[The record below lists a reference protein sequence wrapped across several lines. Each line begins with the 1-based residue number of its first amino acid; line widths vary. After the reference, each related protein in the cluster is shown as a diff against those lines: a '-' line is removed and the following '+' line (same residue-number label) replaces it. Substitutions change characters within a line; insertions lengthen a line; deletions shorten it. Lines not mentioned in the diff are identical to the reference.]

1 MSKIVHPYAHRLIML
16 RDWKSRWFADP
27 KKYVA
32 YLKGDVL
39 IREYLEKKLR
49 GMYISTIEIERSRKA
64 TRFIIRTS
72 RPGLIIG
79 RNGEGATK
87 LKEDIL
93 KKMDKLDIPKPE
105 DFKLEIVE
113 VTNPEADAAI
123 VAYMI
128 AEGLEKRMPYR
139 RVIKTIIEKVMAAR
153 GVQGAR
159 IVLGGRLGGA
169 DIARTE
175 ELKRGSVPLQSFRA
189 DIDFKRERAT
199 LSYGV
204 IGIKVWIYRGKI
216 FTDKKVS
223 HGSFG
228 TNDAGGRET
237 SINNKKAVKMD

>member
-27 KKYVA
+27 KRYVA

-49 GMYISTIEIERSRKA
+49 GMYISTIEIERSQKA

-72 RPGLIIG
+72 RPGLLIG

-87 LKEDIL
+87 IKEDIL
-93 KKMDKLDIPKPE
+93 KKMEKLGLPKPE
-105 DFKLEIVE
+105 DFKLEVVE
-113 VTNPEADAAI
+113 ITNPEADAAI

-139 RVIKTIIEKVMAAR
+139 RVIKQVLEKVMQAR
-153 GVQGAR
+153 GVEGAR

-169 DIARTE
+169 EIARGE
-175 ELKRGSVPLQSFRA
+175 ELKRGSIPLQTFRA
-189 DIDFKRERAT
+189 DIDFKRERAVM
-199 LSYGV
+199 SYGT

-216 FTDKKVS
+216 FADKKRDLEDKQKNS
-223 HGSFG
+223 
-228 TNDAGGRET
+228 
-237 SINNKKAVKMD
+237 

>member
-39 IREYLEKKLR
+39 VRQYLEKKLR
-49 GMYISTIEIERSRKA
+49 GMYISSIEIERSRKA
-64 TRFIIRTS
+64 TRFIIKTS
-72 RPGLIIG
+72 RPGLLIG

-93 KKMDKLDIPKPE
+93 KKMDKLKLPRPE

-113 VTNPEADAAI
+113 IANPEADAAI

-139 RVIKTIIEKVMAAR
+139 RVIKQIIEKVMTAR
-153 GVQGAR
+153 GVEGAR
-159 IVLGGRLGGA
+159 VVLSGRLGGA
-169 DIARTE
+169 EIARTE
-175 ELKRGSVPLQSFRA
+175 ELKRGSIPLQTFRA

-204 IGIKVWIYRGKI
+204 VGIKVWIYRGKI
-216 FTDKKVS
+216 FADKKATHNTLTPAS
-223 HGSFG
+223 ADEKDSKLK
-228 TNDAGGRET
+228 TD
-237 SINNKKAVKMD
+237 

>member
-1 MSKIVHPYAHRLIML
+1 MFLNFMSKIVHPYAHRLIIL

-27 KKYVA
+27 KKYVS

-39 IREYLEKKLR
+39 IRQYLEKKLR

-72 RPGLIIG
+72 RPGLVIG
-79 RNGEGATK
+79 RSGEGAAK

-93 KKMDKLDIPKPE
+93 KKMDKLHIPRPE
-105 DFKLEIVE
+105 DFKLEVVE
-113 VTNPEADAAI
+113 VGNPEADAAI

-139 RVIKTIIEKVMAAR
+139 RVIKTIIEKVMSAR
-153 GVQGAR
+153 GVEGVR
-159 IVLGGRLGGA
+159 ILLGGRLGGA
-169 DIARTE
+169 EIARTE
-175 ELKRGSVPLQSFRA
+175 ELKRGSIPLQTLRA

-216 FTDKKVS
+216 FTDKPK
-223 HGSFG
+223 HREGSG
-228 TNDAGGRET
+228 SRPEAKEKN
-237 SINNKKAVKMD
+237 IY

>member
-1 MSKIVHPYAHRLIML
+1 MSKIVHPYAHRLIIL

-27 KKYVA
+27 KKYVS

-39 IREYLEKKLR
+39 IRQYLEKKLR

-72 RPGLIIG
+72 RPGLIIC
-79 RNGEGATK
+79 RSGEGATK
-87 LKEDIL
+87 LKADIL
-93 KKMDKLDIPKPE
+93 KKMDNLKLPRPE

-113 VTNPEADAAI
+113 VGNPEADAAI

-128 AEGLEKRMPYR
+128 AEGLEKRLPYR
-139 RVIKTIIEKVMAAR
+139 RVIKTIIEKVMTTR
-153 GVQGAR
+153 GVEGAR
-159 IVLGGRLGGA
+159 VVLSGRLGGA

-175 ELKRGSVPLQSFRA
+175 ELKRGSIPLQSFRA

-204 IGIKVWIYRGKI
+204 VGIKVWIYRGKI
-216 FTDKKVS
+216 FADKRPARS
-223 HGSFG
+223 GFS
-228 TNDAGGRET
+228 TSDAGGRE
-237 SINNKKAVKMD
+237 NKIKTD

>member
-1 MSKIVHPYAHRLIML
+1 MSKIVHPYAHRLVIL

-27 KKYVA
+27 KKYIT

-39 IREYLEKKLR
+39 IRQYLEKKLR

-64 TRFIIRTS
+64 TRFIIKTS

-93 KKMDKLDIPKPE
+93 KKMDHLKLPRPE
-105 DFKLEIVE
+105 DFKLEIME

-139 RVIKTIIEKVMAAR
+139 RVIKQIIEKVMQAH
-153 GVQGAR
+153 GVEGAR
-159 IVLGGRLGGA
+159 VVLGGRLGGA
-169 DIARTE
+169 EIARTE
-175 ELKRGSVPLQSFRA
+175 ELKRGSIPLQTFRA
-189 DIDFKRERAT
+189 DIDFKREKAI
-199 LSYGV
+199 LSYGT

-216 FTDKKVS
+216 FADKKS
-223 HGSFG
+223 AKTAYS
-228 TNDAGGRET
+228 T
-237 SINNKKAVKMD
+237 SPKSEKEDNSKTD

>member
-1 MSKIVHPYAHRLIML
+1 MSKIVHPYAHRLVIL

-27 KKYVA
+27 KKYVS

-39 IREYLEKKLR
+39 LRQYLEKKLR
-49 GMYISTIEIERSRKA
+49 TMYVSSIEIERSRKA
-64 TRFIIRTS
+64 TRFIIKTS

-79 RNGEGATK
+79 RSGEGATK

-93 KKMDKLDIPKPE
+93 KKMDSLKLGRPE
-105 DFKLEIVE
+105 DFKLEIME
-113 VTNPEADAAI
+113 VANPEADAAI

-139 RVIKTIIEKVMAAR
+139 RVIKQIIEKVMAAH
-153 GVQGAR
+153 GVEGAR
-159 IVLGGRLGGA
+159 VVLSGRLGGA
-169 DIARTE
+169 EIARTE

-216 FTDKKVS
+216 FAEKKSSKSAYSSAPVKES
-223 HGSFG
+223 
-228 TNDAGGRET
+228 D
-237 SINNKKAVKMD
+237 NKLD

>member
-1 MSKIVHPYAHRLIML
+1 MSKIVHPYAHRLVIL

-27 KKYVA
+27 KKYVD

-39 IREYLEKKLR
+39 IREFLEKKLR
-49 GMYISTIEIERSRKA
+49 GMYISTIEIERSQKT
-64 TRFIIRTS
+64 TRFIIKTS

-79 RNGEGATK
+79 RSGEGATK

-93 KKMDKLDIPKPE
+93 KKMDKLKIPRPT

-139 RVIKTIIEKVMAAR
+139 RVIKQVLEKVMTAR
-153 GVQGAR
+153 GVEGAR
-159 IVLGGRLGGA
+159 VVLGGRLGGA
-169 DIARTE
+169 EIARTE
-175 ELKRGSVPLQSFRA
+175 ELKRGSIPLQTFRA

-199 LSYGV
+199 LAYGV

-216 FTDKKVS
+216 FAQKAKSEDNK
-223 HGSFG
+223 
-228 TNDAGGRET
+228 
-237 SINNKKAVKMD
+237 NN

>member
-27 KKYVA
+27 KKYNDF
-32 YLKGDVL
+32 LKGDVL

-49 GMYISTIEIERSRKA
+49 GMYVSSIEIERNQKM
-64 TRFIIRTS
+64 TRFIIKTS

-87 LKEDIL
+87 LKADIL
-93 KKMDKLDIPKPE
+93 KKMEKLKLAKPE

-139 RVIKTIIEKVMAAR
+139 RVIKQVLEKVMSAR
-153 GVQGAR
+153 GVEGAR

-169 DIARTE
+169 EIARTE
-175 ELKRGSVPLQSFRA
+175 ELKRGSIPLQTFRA
-189 DIDFKRERAT
+189 DIDFKRERAV
-199 LSYGV
+199 LSYGT
-204 IGIKVWIYRGKI
+204 IGVKVWIYRGKI
-216 FTDKKVS
+216 FAEKNKKVES
-223 HGSFG
+223 
-228 TNDAGGRET
+228 
-237 SINNKKAVKMD
+237 K

>member
-39 IREYLEKKLR
+39 IRQYLEKKLR
-49 GMYISTIEIERSRKA
+49 GMYISSIEIERSRKA
-64 TRFIIRTS
+64 TRFIIKTS
-72 RPGLIIG
+72 RPGLLIG

-93 KKMDKLDIPKPE
+93 KKMDKLKVPRPE

-139 RVIKTIIEKVMAAR
+139 RVIKQIIEKVMTAR
-153 GVQGAR
+153 GVEGAR
-159 IVLGGRLGGA
+159 VVLSGRLGGA
-169 DIARTE
+169 EIARTE
-175 ELKRGSVPLQSFRA
+175 ELKRGSIPLQTFRA

-204 IGIKVWIYRGKI
+204 VGIKVWIYRGKI
-216 FTDKKVS
+216 FADKKATHNTLTPDS
-223 HGSFG
+223 E
-228 TNDAGGRET
+228 GGKDSKLKT
-237 SINNKKAVKMD
+237 D

>member
-1 MSKIVHPYAHRLIML
+1 MSKIVHPYAHRLIIL

-39 IREYLEKKLR
+39 VRQYLEKKLR
-49 GMYISTIEIERSRKA
+49 GMYISSIEIERSRKA
-64 TRFIIRTS
+64 TRFIIKTS
-72 RPGLIIG
+72 RPGLLIG

-93 KKMDKLDIPKPE
+93 KKMDKLKLPRPE

-113 VTNPEADAAI
+113 IANPEADAAI

-139 RVIKTIIEKVMAAR
+139 RVIKQIIEKVMTAR
-153 GVQGAR
+153 GVEGAR
-159 IVLGGRLGGA
+159 VVLSGRLGGA
-169 DIARTE
+169 EIARTE
-175 ELKRGSVPLQSFRA
+175 ELKRGSIPLQTFRA

-204 IGIKVWIYRGKI
+204 VGIKVWIYRGKI
-216 FTDKKVS
+216 FADKKATHNTLTPDS
-223 HGSFG
+223 E
-228 TNDAGGRET
+228 GGKDSKLKT
-237 SINNKKAVKMD
+237 D